1 MNLLSKTTCAVTA
14 MMVACLASSVS
25 AAEPK
30 KPLTQ
35 YWMSVAT
42 SNMSIPGMSQGEMS
56 GLQGMILG
64 KMAGVGPKRTLLL
77 QLSAPGNPP
86 AAPEAMHD
94 IPPGLEMGKTL
105 PLLIPEREKPV
116 RGEEQQERK
125 AEKPKV
131 RMLFY
136 WGCGEAVRPG

>member
-1 MNLLSKTTCAVTA
+1 MNLLSKTACAVTA
-14 MMVACLASSVS
+14 MMVACLAASAS

-64 KMAGVGPKRTLLL
+64 
-77 QLSAPGNPP
+77 
-86 AAPEAMHD
+86 
-94 IPPGLEMGKTL
+94 
-105 PLLIPEREKPV
+105 
-116 RGEEQQERK
+116 
-125 AEKPKV
+125 
-131 RMLFY
+131 
-136 WGCGEAVRPG
+136 